1 MNSDWTE
8 RTCSWAFVSTP
19 SSPLLYIFIFLK
31 HLHPHCCFHFC
42 WRKGRAEQRGLR
54 LVSGFQATWLAA
66 GSIWSCEEGL
76 PTLTSEETNICLKG
90 QKRREREYE
99 RVCVRE
105 REKACVRERK
115 KILISLQTR
124 WEIKA
129 GKTYPSKGCSV
140 SCKMEIFPKL
150 TDPVGCWQSWR
161 EEHMQVGRC
170 TAAEPDVESA
180 LTSVHT
186 LTYSKGN

>member
-1 MNSDWTE
+1 MLL
-8 RTCSWAFVSTP
+8 WAFVSTP
-19 SSPLLYIFIFLK
+19 SPLLYVFIFLK

-90 QKRREREYE
+90 GEKG
-99 RVCVRE
+99 E

-115 KILISLQTR
+115 KKKKLISLQTR
-124 WEIKA
+124 WEIKV
-129 GKTYPSKGCSV
+129 GKTYPSKGCRV

-161 EEHMQVGRC
+161 EEHMQAGRC
-170 TAAEPDVESA
+170 STPEPDVEPA
-180 LTSVHT
+180 LTSVHK

>member
-1 MNSDWTE
+1 MLL
-8 RTCSWAFVSTP
+8 WAFVSTP
-19 SSPLLYIFIFLK
+19 SSPLLYVFIFLK
-31 HLHPHCCFHFC
+31 HLHPHRCFHFC

-90 QKRREREYE
+90 EKRREREKHVWE
-99 RVCVRE
+99 S
-105 REKACVRERK
+105 EKN
-115 KILISLQTR
+115 ILISLQTR
-124 WEIKA
+124 WEIKV
-129 GKTYPSKGCSV
+129 GKTYPSKGCRV

-150 TDPVGCWQSWR
+150 TDPVDCWQSWR
-161 EEHMQVGRC
+161 EEHTQAGRC
-170 TAAEPDVESA
+170 TTPEPDVESA

>member
-1 MNSDWTE
+1 MNSAWTD
-8 RTCSWAFVSTP
+8 RTSSSGPLSQPLLLLNCTSLFSLNTSTP
-19 SSPLLYIFIFLK
+19 TAAFIS
-31 HLHPHCCFHFC
+31 
-42 WRKGRAEQRGLR
+42 AEGKEEQSGGGLR

-90 QKRREREYE
+90 EKRRGRESMCER
-99 RVCVRE
+99 
-105 REKACVRERK
+105 AGK

-124 WEIKA
+124 REIKV
-129 GKTYPSKGCSV
+129 GKTYPSKGCRV

-161 EEHMQVGRC
+161 EEHMQAGRC
-170 TAAEPDVESA
+170 TSPEPDVEPA

-186 LTYSKGN
+186 LTYSNGN